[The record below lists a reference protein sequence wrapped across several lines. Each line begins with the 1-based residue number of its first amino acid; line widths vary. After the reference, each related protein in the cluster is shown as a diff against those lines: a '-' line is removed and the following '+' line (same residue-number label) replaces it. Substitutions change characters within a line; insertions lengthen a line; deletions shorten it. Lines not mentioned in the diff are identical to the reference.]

1 MWHFITSRPTYQIDG
16 GTMNIFMPKVPSAA
30 EPIDIPSTTLSM
42 TTEDGQSAPM
52 FGATSRMAATNL
64 HVGFAACFPAKA
76 PGQYTE
82 HWVLFPTFRSPRV
95 AVEGAIKRAVDPLIL
110 EAAEPNEVLPGGW
123 RDENEFLAQVR
134 AFIATRPKV
143 RYIRHLRTDSVGFV
157 P

>member
-16 GTMNIFMPKVPSAA
+16 GTMNIFMPKVPSGI
-30 EPIDIPSTTLSM
+30 EPIDEPSALT
-42 TTEDGQSAPM
+42 
-52 FGATSRMAATNL
+52 FGATSPMAATNL
-64 HVGFAACFPAKA
+64 HVGFAACFPTRVQ
-76 PGQYTE
+76 GQYTE

-110 EAAEPNEVLPGGW
+110 EAAEPEDVLPGGW
-123 RDENEFLAQVR
+123 RNEEEFLAQVR

>member
-1 MWHFITSRPTYQIDG
+1 MWHFITSRPTFQIDG
-16 GTMNIFMPKVPSAA
+16 GTMNIFMPKVPSGI
-30 EPIDIPSTTLSM
+30 EPITDPTTPPEEPQGAL
-42 TTEDGQSAPM
+42 T
-52 FGATSRMAATNL
+52 FGATSPMAETNL

-82 HWVLFPTFRSPRV
+82 HWVLFPSFRSPRM
-95 AVEGAIKRAVDPLIL
+95 AIEGAIKRAVDPLIL
-110 EAAEPNEVLPGGW
+110 EAAEPEDVLPGGW
-123 RDENEFLAQVR
+123 RNEEEFLKQVR

>member
-1 MWHFITSRPTYQIDG
+1 MWHFITSRPTFQIDG
-16 GTMNIFMPKVPSAA
+16 GTMNIFMPKVPGAA
-30 EPIDIPSTTLSM
+30 EPIDEP
-42 TTEDGQSAPM
+42 SAPM
-52 FGATSRMAATNL
+52 FGATSRMAETNL

-82 HWVLFPTFRSPRV
+82 HWVLFPSFRSPRI
-95 AVEGAIKRAVDPLIL
+95 AIEGAIKRAVDPLIL

-134 AFIATRPKV
+134 AFIATRRDV
-143 RYIRHLRTDSVGFV
+143 RYIRHQRTDSLGFV